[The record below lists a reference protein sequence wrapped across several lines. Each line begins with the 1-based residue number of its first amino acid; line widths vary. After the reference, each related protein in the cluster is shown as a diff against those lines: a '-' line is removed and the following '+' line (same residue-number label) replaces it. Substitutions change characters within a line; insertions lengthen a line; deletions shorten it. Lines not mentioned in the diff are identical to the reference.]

1 MATVQ
6 EILKAKPTEV
16 ERPKAL
22 PVGTYHCMVKG
33 HPEQGE
39 STQKKT
45 PFVRF
50 MLQPM
55 AIGGDVDQQALTEAL
70 TKKDGSE
77 ASLTDKTI
85 RATYYITP
93 DSIWRLQAFLE
104 HLGFELDG
112 KQSME
117 QMIAESNGRQCLA
130 TLKHTL
136 SDDGNSTFAELAST
150 AAVPN

>member
-1 MATVQ
+1 MATVA

-16 ERPKAL
+16 SRPKPL
-22 PVGTYHCMVKG
+22 PTGTYHCMVKG

-39 STQKKT
+39 SNQKKT

-55 AIGGDVDQQALTEAL
+55 AIGDDVDEDALKIALTRA
-70 TKKDGSE
+70 DGSVVG
-77 ASLTDKTI
+77 LQDQTI
-85 RATYYITP
+85 RATYYLT
-93 DSIWRLQAFLE
+93 SNAVWRLEQYLE

-112 KQSME
+112 KSSLE

-130 TLKHTL
+130 TLKHTMN
-136 SDDGNSTFAELAST
+136 DDGSVFAELAST
-150 AAVPN
+150 AKVPN

>member
-1 MATVQ
+1 MTTVQ
-6 EILKAKPTEV
+6 DILKAKPTEV
-16 ERPKAL
+16 ERPKPLA
-22 PVGTYHCMVKG
+22 VGTYQCMVKG

-50 MLQPM
+50 LLQPM
-55 AIGGDVDQQALTEAL
+55 AVGDDVDKELLTEAL
-70 TKKDGSE
+70 TKKDGTVTALS
-77 ASLTDKTI
+77 DKTI

-93 DSIWRLQAFLE
+93 DAIWRLQAFLE

-130 TLKHTL
+130 TLKHTMN
-136 SDDGNSTFAELAST
+136 DDGSVFAELAST
-150 AAVPN
+150 ARVPS